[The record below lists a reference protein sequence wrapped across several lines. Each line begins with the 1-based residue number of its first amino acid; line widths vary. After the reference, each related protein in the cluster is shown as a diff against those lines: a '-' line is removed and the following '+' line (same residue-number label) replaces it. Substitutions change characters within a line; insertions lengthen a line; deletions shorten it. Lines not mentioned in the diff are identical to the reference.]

1 MKRILIAI
9 LSFFILPIV
18 AFSQSAVNDVDFDI
32 THDYFLL
39 KVKEN
44 GDVDVKELIV
54 YDGSFNGIKVN
65 LAFQNPNLSLSSDN
79 YENNAIYNFDGIKNF
94 KVSAKRLNSISYD
107 NFDDTDFTEFDEVS
121 YAELGDQ
128 FKYTVDY
135 QPNQNKY
142 MIYNATHNQSVG
154 FLLEYTLDNI
164 VVMHNDVA
172 ELYWEIFSSDDDR
185 ANMKDVRIKVYL
197 PRSDTKET
205 FRIWTHDILDSNISY
220 IKENGEL
227 VGFEVTSSKVNTDD
241 LLDIRATFDKDMITD
256 DYELDHF
263 YKDGLDGI
271 VEVEEYRAELAN
283 QKREKLRKIYE
294 AFKTASYI
302 ICGVIALGFIYIYF
316 KYIKKPKV
324 DFYAKYY
331 REFIEDYNVEVID
344 YLYSKNLTPN
354 ALTAA
359 IMNLIYKKKIETE
372 EILDAKDTK
381 GKNKNYRFKLLS
393 KEELNESDTFLVEF
407 LFETVG
413 KDGEFTTKQLKS
425 YASSL
430 STGSKFNASYNRWM
444 NKVKSEGN
452 KQKFFKDKTKGY
464 LVSVGIF
471 IISIIIAVLGGS
483 YGVDYPL
490 VYLQIFIAIA
500 LLCVTAGAKAYN
512 EKGALHVKKWNAFK
526 NFLKDFGTFDVK
538 ELPEIKLWERYLV
551 YATIF
556 GIADKVQK
564 VMNVRIKELD
574 EYESMSTT
582 NTFTRLYLY
591 DSINHSFTKAVSD
604 GKRAYAA
611 SRANAYSS
619 SSSGG
624 GFGGGG
630 SFGGGFGGGGGG
642 RGGF

>member
-1 MKRILIAI
+1 MYDII
-9 LSFFILPIV
+9 IV
-18 AFSQSAVNDVDFDI
+18 GAGPA
-32 THDYFLL
+32 
-39 KVKEN
+39 
-44 GDVDVKELIV
+44 G
-54 YDGSFNGIKVN
+54 
-65 LAFQNPNLSLSSDN
+65 
-79 YENNAIYNFDGIKNF
+79 
-94 KVSAKRLNSISYD
+94 
-107 NFDDTDFTEFDEVS
+107 
-121 YAELGDQ
+121 
-128 FKYTVDY
+128 
-135 QPNQNKY
+135 
-142 MIYNATHNQSVG
+142 
-154 FLLEYTLDNI
+154 
-164 VVMHNDVA
+164 
-172 ELYWEIFSSDDDR
+172 
-185 ANMKDVRIKVYL
+185 
-197 PRSDTKET
+197 
-205 FRIWTHDILDSNISY
+205 
-220 IKENGEL
+220 
-227 VGFEVTSSKVNTDD
+227 
-241 LLDIRATFDKDMITD
+241 
-256 DYELDHF
+256 
-263 YKDGLDGI
+263 
-271 VEVEEYRAELAN
+271 
-283 QKREKLRKIYE
+283 
-294 AFKTASYI
+294 
-302 ICGVIALGFIYIYF
+302 
-316 KYIKKPKV
+316 
-324 DFYAKYY
+324 
-331 REFIEDYNVEVID
+331 
-344 YLYSKNLTPN
+344 
-354 ALTAA
+354 LTAA
-359 IMNLIYKKKIETE
+359 IYALRANKKVLIFEAKACGGQILNAHKVENYPGITSISGYDFANILYEQVKK
-372 EILDAKDTK
+372 L
-381 GKNKNYRFKLLS
+381 GG
-393 KEELNESDTFLVEF
+393 EF

-444 NKVKSEGN
+444 NKVKTEGN
-452 KQKFFKDKTKGY
+452 KQKFFKDKAKGY
-464 LVSVGIF
+464 FISVGIF

-500 LLCVTAGAKAYN
+500 LIIITASAKGYN

-591 DSINHSFTKAVSD
+591 DSINRSFTKAVSD

-624 GFGGGG
+624 FGGGG